1 MRRASDDTIL
11 RQDET
16 TVLTIFY
23 SPPMDQTGV
32 LIGQVLI
39 ESNDSLAPQYQ
50 IEMRGQVC
58 TRTFEGSVWTD
69 VEMDRRSGEACD
81 DGNINDDDECRNDCT
96 QAICGDGLIRDG
108 SKNVTM
114 AMRII
119 PMAACRRAGSPCGDG
134 YVQADSD
141 EECDDGN
148 DNESDGCLNDYT
160 VARCGDG
167 VAGRGRDQDDGNLS
181 DTDGCPVIVSLPDA
195 GMAS

>member
-1 MRRASDDTIL
+1 MDTIL

-58 TRTFEGSVWTD
+58 TRTFEGSVCD
-69 VEMDRRSGEACD
+69 GCGDGIVDPGEACD

-108 SKNVTM
+108 IEECDDGNEDKTDGCLSSCM
-114 AMRII
+114 LA
-119 PMAACRRAGSPCGDG
+119 SCGDG
-134 YVQADSD
+134 YVQVDSD

-148 DNESDGCLNDYT
+148 DNESDSCLNDCT
-160 VARCGDG
+160 IARCGDG
-167 VAGRGRDQDDGNLS
+167 VVQEGRDL
-181 DTDGCPVIVSLPDA
+181 
-195 GMAS
+195 